1 FSALQADL
9 ARGRSDRFVFYVFD
23 LLYLDGYDLRAAPLV
38 ARKELL
44 EKIVGGGA
52 GVVRYSRHFEEEGA
66 LVLRHACRLSLEGVV
81 SKLRDAPY
89 RAGRVR
95 SWVKSKCSARQ
106 EFVIGGYAPSTTSR
120 KAVGSLALGVYEG
133 DALRHVGRVGTGF
146 DAAVAER
153 LFETLDR
160 MRIETS
166 PFAERLGAE
175 EARQLRYVRPELV
188 AEVEFRGWTA
198 DDRLRHASFRGLRE
212 DKPAREIV
220 RETPKPATLA
230 KPQRRSVKLTHPD
243 RLYWPDDGVTK
254 EGLADYYVEI
264 WRHIAPFI
272 VGRPLALLR
281 CPDGVGGEAFFQK
294 HAWKRLDRNIVLAKD
309 PKEPSEEPLIGV
321 RDLDGLMG
329 LVQSAV
335 LEIHPW
341 GSTLADWERPDRIV
355 MDLDPGEDTPWTAVI
370 AAAQEMRR
378 RLEEAGLSAFV
389 KTSGGK
395 GLHVVSPL
403 APLAEW
409 PAVKAFT

>member
-1 FSALQADL
+1 
-9 ARGRSDRFVFYVFD
+9 
-23 LLYLDGYDLRAAPLV
+23 
-38 ARKELL
+38 
-44 EKIVGGGA
+44 
-52 GVVRYSRHFEEEGA
+52 
-66 LVLRHACRLSLEGVV
+66 
-81 SKLRDAPY
+81 
-89 RAGRVR
+89 
-95 SWVKSKCSARQ
+95 
-106 EFVIGGYAPSTTSR
+106 
-120 KAVGSLALGVYEG
+120 
-133 DALRHVGRVGTGF
+133 
-146 DAAVAER
+146 
-153 LFETLDR
+153 
-160 MRIETS
+160 
-166 PFAERLGAE
+166 
-175 EARQLRYVRPELV
+175 
-188 AEVEFRGWTA
+188 A

-212 DKPAREIV
+212 DKPVREIV
-220 RETPKPATLA
+220 RETPKPATVA
-230 KPQRRSVKLTHPD
+230 KPQRRSVRLTHPD

-281 CPDGVGGEAFFQK
+281 CPNGVGGETFFQK
-294 HAWKRLDRNIVLAKD
+294 RAWKGLDGNIVLAKD
-309 PKEPSEEPLIGV
+309 PKEPSEEPLIGI

-370 AAAQEMRR
+370 AAAQETRR

-403 APLAEW
+403 TPTTEW
-409 PAVKAFT
+409 PAVKAFTKTIAEAMAADSPDRFVSTVAKAKRRGRVLIDYLRNQRGATAIAAYSTRARPGAAVSMPLAWDELSAGVGPAYFTIRNAPRRLASLESDPWAGFHAAAAPLEAPKPRRKTAA